1 MTFGYDDISLTFPI
15 SVYTFVSAGGSSTGG
30 TTSSGEAQPESQS
43 GAALFSSP
51 GPNVIKLYS
60 SVIHQFSE

>member
-1 MTFGYDDISLTFPI
+1 MTMP
-15 SVYTFVSAGGSSTGG
+15 VYTFVSAGGSSTGG

-51 GPNVIKLYS
+51 GSNVIKRFT
-60 SVIHQFSE
+60 SVIYECSE